1 MFEEMR
7 ERRAARRITPGDGR
21 PLERFRWWQLPY
33 RSLFY
38 LRLPAG
44 SGGGQAIY
52 AVDVKRGQD
61 QTSAQAKA
69 DLYLDGR
76 HHARSKLPAAFPVPG
91 GTVEVRLSAFGLRR
105 CHYVTTQGAE
115 HLLVPDSDS
124 AEGRRAHLDRAH
136 PALSRGIGT
145 VSLTV
150 LVVALV
156 LLIGQLAEKATA
168 VPVVTEHVGAFT
180 SPVHPSLW
188 GNAVLTVITLTAGTE
203 RALRLRYSRLLDG
216 TAG

>member
-7 ERRAARRITPGDGR
+7 SRRAARRITSGDGR
-21 PLERFRWWQLPY
+21 PLKRFRWWQLPY

-38 LRLPAG
+38 LRLPDGDDGPAL
-44 SGGGQAIY
+44 Y

-61 QTSAQAKA
+61 QTSGEAKA

-91 GTVEVRLSAFGLRR
+91 GTVEVRLSSFGLRR
-105 CHYVTTQGAE
+105 CHYVTAQGNAE
-115 HLLVPDSDS
+115 HLLVPDSAS
-124 AEGRRAHLDRAH
+124 AEGRRARLDQAH
-136 PALSRGIGT
+136 PTLSRVIGI

-156 LLIGQLAEKATA
+156 LLAAQLAERLTE
-168 VPVVTEHVGAFT
+168 VPPVAERIGAFT
-180 SPVHPSLW
+180 SPVHLSFR
-188 GNAVLTVITLTAGTE
+188 GNTVLTLVTLTASTE
-203 RALRLRYSRLLDG
+203 RALRLRYSRLFDG
-216 TAG
+216 AAG

>member
-7 ERRAARRITPGDGR
+7 SRRAARRITPGDGR
-21 PLERFRWWQLPY
+21 PLKRFRWWQLPY

-38 LRLPAG
+38 LPLPDG
-44 SGGGQAIY
+44 SGGKAVY
-52 AVDVKRGQD
+52 AVDVRRGQD
-61 QTSAQAKA
+61 QTSATAGA

-76 HHARSKLPAAFPVPG
+76 HHTRSKLPAAFPVPG

-105 CHYVTTQGAE
+105 CHYVTVDGAE
-115 HLLVPDSDS
+115 HPLVPDRDS
-124 AEGRRAHLDRAH
+124 AEGRRAHLDRSH
-136 PALSRGIGT
+136 PALSRWIGAF
-145 VSLTV
+145 SLTV

-156 LLIGQLAEKATA
+156 VLVTQLAQQVAEIPA
-168 VPVVTEHVGAFT
+168 VAERVGAFT
-180 SPVHPSLW
+180 APVQLPAW
-188 GNAVLTVITLTAGTE
+188 CNVVLTLVTAVAGTE